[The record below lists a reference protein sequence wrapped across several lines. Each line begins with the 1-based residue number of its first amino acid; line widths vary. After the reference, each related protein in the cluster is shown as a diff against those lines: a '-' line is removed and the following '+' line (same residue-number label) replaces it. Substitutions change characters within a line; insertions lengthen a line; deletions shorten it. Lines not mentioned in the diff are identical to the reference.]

1 MSPSN
6 ILKVY
11 KQSTDQ
17 DRSDGISWYRDALDF
32 CETVALEYGLSV
44 YVVAG
49 VVTALSPRNKWDRNK
64 QDAISLIKAFTEGS
78 SIDDVKVC
86 TFSANKN
93 KAITIIKQCN
103 DMAQVLLILKGP
115 KMTEFFNC
123 IVGVVDVCIDGHAYA
138 IWQGERITLANVP
151 SIGVKLRR
159 EIKADY
165 MKAAKK
171 AKISPAE
178 LQAVTWCAWR
188 RIHEVV

>member
-1 MSPSN
+1 MTSSN

-17 DRSDGISWYRDALDF
+17 DKSDGISWYRDALEF
-32 CETVALEYGLSV
+32 CETIALDYGMSV

-64 QDAISLIKAFTEGS
+64 QDALALIKAHANND

-93 KAITIIKQCN
+93 KAVTIIKTCSAM
-103 DMAQVLLILKGP
+103 DQVVYTLKGP
-115 KMTEFFNC
+115 KMIEFFNC
-123 IVGVVDVCIDGHAYA
+123 IVGVVDVCIDGHAFA
-138 IWQGERITLANVP
+138 IWEGERITLANVP

-159 EIKADY
+159 VIKADY
-165 MKAAKK
+165 IKAAKK
-171 AKISPAE
+171 VKITPSE

>member
-17 DRSDGISWYRDALDF
+17 DKSDGISWYRDALDF
-32 CETVALEYGLSV
+32 CETIALEYGLSV

-64 QDAISLIKAFTEGS
+64 QDAITVIKAYTNGD
-78 SIDDVKVC
+78 SIDDVRVC
-86 TFSANKN
+86 TFPANKN
-93 KAITIIKQCN
+93 KAFTIIRQCK
-103 DMAQVLLILKGP
+103 DMAQVLVILKGP

-123 IVGVVDVCIDGHAYA
+123 IVGIDDVCIDGHAFN
-138 IWQGERITLANVP
+138 IWNGSYTNLADVP
-151 SIGVKLRR
+151 SIGVVRR
-159 EIKADY
+159 RTIKADY

-171 AKISPAE
+171 AKISPSE

>member
-17 DRSDGISWYRDALDF
+17 DKSDGISWYRDALEF
-32 CETVALEYGLSV
+32 CETVALDYGLSV

-64 QDAISLIKAFTEGS
+64 QDSISLIKAYTNGD

-93 KAITIIKQCN
+93 KAVTIIKQCK
-103 DMAQVLLILKGP
+103 DMAQVLIILKGP

-123 IVGVVDVCIDGHAYA
+123 IVGIVDVCIDGHAFN
-138 IWQGERITLANVP
+138 IWNGSYTGLANVP
-151 SIGVKLRR
+151 SIGVVRR
-159 EIKADY
+159 RTIKADY
-165 MKAAKK
+165 ISAAKK
-171 AKISPAE
+171 AKITPSE